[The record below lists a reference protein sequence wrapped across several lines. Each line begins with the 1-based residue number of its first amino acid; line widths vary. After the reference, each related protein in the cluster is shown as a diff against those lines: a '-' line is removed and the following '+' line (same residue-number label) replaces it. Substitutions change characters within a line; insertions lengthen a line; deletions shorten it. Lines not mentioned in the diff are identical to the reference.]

1 MLLRYG
7 LLGVVCQLLFWLALF
22 ALAMQFLMA
31 IWPVVLVVLVL
42 VVGLLTWRWRRKRR
56 TRG

>member
-22 ALAMQFLMA
+22 ALAMQFLVA
-31 IWPVVLVVLVL
+31 IWPVALVVLVL
-42 VVGLLTWRWRRKRR
+42 VVALLVWRRRRRKRR
-56 TRG
+56 

>member
-7 LLGVVCQLLFWLALF
+7 LLGVVCQLLFYLALF
-22 ALAMQFLMA
+22 ALAMQFLVA

-42 VVGLLTWRWRRKRR
+42 VTALLVWRWRRKRGKR
-56 TRG
+56 R